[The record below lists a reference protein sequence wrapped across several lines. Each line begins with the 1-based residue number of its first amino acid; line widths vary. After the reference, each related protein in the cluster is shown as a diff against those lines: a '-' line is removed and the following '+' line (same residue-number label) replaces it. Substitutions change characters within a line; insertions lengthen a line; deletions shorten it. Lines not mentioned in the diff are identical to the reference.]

1 MYEYIEDREPII
13 LLLCGKARS
22 GKSTFASFLKEKV
35 KNKKIVQIQLVST
48 LKNYV
53 KTYFGWDGSDENK
66 PRELLQELSKEIIRK
81 KKKKKKLFI
90 NRTIEDID
98 IMKHYFDIFIIDDIR
113 LELEIN
119 EIKKHFKNVI
129 TLKIERPNFVSEL
142 SDKQKMHLTEVGLD
156 KFDKYDYV
164 IKNDGDL
171 TNLSN
176 KVDDFLEWSDIK

>member
-1 MYEYIEDREPII
+1 
-13 LLLCGKARS
+13 
-22 GKSTFASFLKEKV
+22 
-35 KNKKIVQIQLVST
+35 
-48 LKNYV
+48 
-53 KTYFGWDGSDENK
+53 
-66 PRELLQELSKEIIRK
+66 
-81 KKKKKKLFI
+81 
-90 NRTIEDID
+90 
-98 IMKHYFDIFIIDDIR
+98 MKHYFDIFIIDDIR